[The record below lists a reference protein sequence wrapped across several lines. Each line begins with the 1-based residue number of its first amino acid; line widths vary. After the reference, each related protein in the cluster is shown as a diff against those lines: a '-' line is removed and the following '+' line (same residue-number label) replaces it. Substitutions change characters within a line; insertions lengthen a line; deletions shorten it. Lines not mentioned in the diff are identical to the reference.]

1 MVEFEINLS
10 DNDYDRLYVLKEKEN
25 KGNLTGNEFAA
36 ELLSEVL
43 RIRVPKLTKQEEECK
58 YDEMIVR
65 LVDLEKRAEEII
77 GNTSLTPYQKDVS
90 LAALMTEME
99 GQYGVPILKDSQWES
114 ENKEIFEVY
123 KKISDMRSL

>member
-1 MVEFEINLS
+1 MVKFEINLS

-65 LVDLEKRAEEII
+65 LVALEKRAEEII

-90 LAALMTEME
+90 LASLMTEME
-99 GQYGVPILKDSQWES
+99 CQYGVPILKDSQWES

>member
-1 MVEFEINLS
+1 MVKFEINLS

-25 KGNLTGNEFAA
+25 KGNLTRNEFAA

-43 RIRVPKLTKQEEECK
+43 RVRVPKLTKQEEKCK
-58 YDEMIVR
+58 YDEMIAR
-65 LVDLEKRAEEII
+65 LFDLEKRAEEII

-99 GQYGVPILKDSQWES
+99 CQYGVPILKDSQWES